1 VTDRRAR
8 FHSNSS
14 VGRASCHTVRR
25 SWHLFEVVS
34 FDGCP
39 GFKGPDP
46 QPVSMSGTKCREGS
60 EERQGIGSHDGRSPY
75 HAQRTA
81 DRPVRLVGR
90 RA

>member
-1 VTDRRAR
+1 MTDRGKR

-14 VGRASCHTVRR
+14 VGRASFRNIRR

-46 QPVSMSGTKCREGS
+46 QPVSMSKTKCMEGS
-60 EERQGIGSHDGRSPY
+60 GERQGR
-75 HAQRTA
+75 REVTTA
-81 DRPVRLVGR
+81 DRRVRLIGR
-90 RA
+90 